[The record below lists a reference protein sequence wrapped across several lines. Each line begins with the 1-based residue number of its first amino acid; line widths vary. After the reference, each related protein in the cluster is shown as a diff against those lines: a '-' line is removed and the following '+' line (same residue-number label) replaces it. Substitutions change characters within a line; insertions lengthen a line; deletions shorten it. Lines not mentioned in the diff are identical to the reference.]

1 MTAIKSALP
10 ATGFALAAALLLA
23 GCGAGQP
30 SVAEQNRRAYEEAG
44 GVIMDEDDAR
54 RAERGSL
61 FGPGGLRFGGRD
73 RDEAQDGTGVGVNA
87 FLWGASLDTLSF
99 LPITSADP
107 FGGVIITDW
116 YTPPDAPSER
126 IKVNAFILGRELR
139 SDGVRVSVFKQVFNE
154 ATQAWVDAPV
164 DATVGRGLEDAIL
177 TSARQRRVAGQT

>member
-1 MTAIKSALP
+1 MAAIKSAMP
-10 ATGFALAAALLLA
+10 GIAFALTAGLLVT

-30 SVAEQNRRAYEEAG
+30 SVAEQNRQAYEEAG
-44 GVIMDEDDAR
+44 GIIMDPDDVD

-73 RDEAQDGTGVGVNA
+73 RDEPGSGSGVGVNA

-139 SDGVRVSVFKQVFNE
+139 SDGVRVSVFKQVYNE
-154 ATQAWVDAPV
+154 ATQGWVDAPV
-164 DATVGRGLEDAIL
+164 DASVGRGLEDAIL
-177 TSARQRRVAGQT
+177 TTARQRRVSGQS